1 VKISR
6 KWFAAGSTMIVAA
19 AAALAAPGVSPATAK
34 PAPSPQVYVALGDSF
49 AAGPFILPQTDL
61 LTCARSARNYPG
73 LLAGDLALSA
83 FRDVTC
89 SSATTAHFAS
99 SQVPNVPGAPPA
111 PPQYDALSADTTLV
125 TVGIDGNDIGLVGLA
140 TGCINLLPAPL
151 GTSCKQAHGAAY
163 EQKIDAFAP
172 TYGTVIDEIRARAPQ
187 AKIVMVG
194 YPTALPAGGCHPL
207 VPVWAQD
214 ADYIQSLI
222 DRLNLRMKEQ
232 ARLHRATYVDTR
244 TSSIGHDVCQVPGVK
259 WIEGLVPTSD
269 ASPLHPNALGMEND
283 ERQILAALL
292 G

>member
-1 VKISR
+1 VKYSR
-6 KWFAAGSTMIVAA
+6 KWFAAGSTMIIGA
-19 AAALAAPGVSPATAK
+19 AAALAGLGVSPAAAK

-49 AAGPFILPQTDL
+49 SAGPFILPQTDL

-73 LLAGDLALSA
+73 LLAGDLAYA
-83 FRDVTC
+83 AVRDVTC
-89 SSATTAHFAS
+89 SSATTAHFS
-99 SQVPNVPGAPPA
+99 TSQAPNVPGAPPA

-125 TVGIDGNDIGLVGLA
+125 TVGIGGNDIGLVGLA
-140 TGCINLLPAPL
+140 EGCINLLPAPL
-151 GTSCKQAHGAAY
+151 GVSCKQANGTAY

-172 TYGTVIDEIRARAPQ
+172 TYGTVIDQIRSRAPQ

-194 YPTALPAGGCHPL
+194 YPSALPAGGCYPL

-222 DRLNLRMKEQ
+222 DRLNARMKEQ

-244 TSSIGHDVCQVPGVK
+244 TSSIGHDACQLPGVK

-269 ASPLHPNALGMEND
+269 ASPLHPNALGMQND
-283 ERQILAALL
+283 ERQVLAALL